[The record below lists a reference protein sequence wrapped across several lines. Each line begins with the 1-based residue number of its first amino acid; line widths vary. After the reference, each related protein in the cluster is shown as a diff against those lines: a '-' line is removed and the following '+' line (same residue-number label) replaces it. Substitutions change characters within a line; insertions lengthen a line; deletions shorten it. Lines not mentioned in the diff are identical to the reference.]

1 MVRTW
6 LRHDF
11 TAWCSMVRRGD
22 IHLPEALDTA
32 AFETMQ
38 SSRAETAP
46 DMRSLE
52 AQAPDCTFKSEIQL
66 QLARRGDPP
75 VVSSI
80 FNKPAVLHR
89 LQGDADPKEAAL
101 EYVAVSRGWIAA
113 PPGRTLCTT
122 SEV

>member
-46 DMRSLE
+46 DMLSLE
-52 AQAPDCTFKSEIQL
+52 AQLPDSAFKSEVQL
-66 QLARRGDPP
+66 QLARRGDPKWHSASRRGLT
-75 VVSSI
+75 VTTVTRGLIINIVLGVS
-80 FNKPAVLHR
+80 FGTMV
-89 LQGDADPKEAAL
+89 
-101 EYVAVSRGWIAA
+101 
-113 PPGRTLCTT
+113 
-122 SEV
+122 